1 MTEVTY
7 PAYVN
12 YYFYSKSSQS
22 DESSAQPAT
31 FMTLYAW
38 LNDSDRIDLLVE
50 ACGSS
55 LNFCSYKDLF
65 GVDAINEDTNKQ
77 NQPYAYEQALG
88 KYCWL
93 FSKNDSSG
101 YIRIKDSAT
110 YDKLKSDASK
120 VYLLPMS
127 SLRNSLAIIQTY
139 VNSLVAGKKANGDE
153 VKYSGLWKSMG
164 IKTTNVPGKQVD
176 VTGQRFAEATSVVTT
191 SSSAMRNT
199 TYFGAYDSLYVQDTS
214 KGEENYFGLGVDGE
228 LDGIAANEEYQLQS
242 GEYLFL
248 NWTSTTTDDSGT
260 ETSSVVNK
268 VLKAGDIIK
277 PNFKLSD
284 SGSVHSLQSTSYS
297 KKTGFAF
304 SEMALEGMF
313 TMDANQQIE
322 LRKIAKVNLG
332 PDEGDNVDASTV
344 NVF

>member
-1 MTEVTY
+1 
-7 PAYVN
+7 
-12 YYFYSKSSQS
+12 
-22 DESSAQPAT
+22 
-31 FMTLYAW
+31 
-38 LNDSDRIDLLVE
+38 
-50 ACGSS
+50 
-55 LNFCSYKDLF
+55 
-65 GVDAINEDTNKQ
+65 
-77 NQPYAYEQALG
+77 
-88 KYCWL
+88 
-93 FSKNDSSG
+93 
-101 YIRIKDSAT
+101 
-110 YDKLKSDASK
+110 
-120 VYLLPMS
+120 
-127 SLRNSLAIIQTY
+127 
-139 VNSLVAGKKANGDE
+139 
-153 VKYSGLWKSMG
+153 MG

-176 VTGQRFAEATSVVTT
+176 AYGQRFAEATSVVTT
-191 SSSAMRNT
+191 SSFSTRNT

-214 KGEENYFGLGVDGE
+214 MGEENNFGLGIDGE
-228 LDGIAANEEYQLQS
+228 LDGISANEEYQLQS

-284 SGSVHSLQSTSYS
+284 SGSVHSLQSASYS

-304 SEMALEGMF
+304 SEMSLEGMF

-332 PDEGDNVDASTV
+332 PEESSDVESSTV